1 MLTEEKRLL
10 RMFYLLSD
18 TMDYKKASELAARLQ
33 VSERTV
39 KKDAEQLK
47 DLARKKGCRLEAVRG
62 KGYVLKVEDPQCFE
76 QAKE

>member
-1 MLTEEKRLL
+1 MVMKTEGRLKDLLTEEKRLL

-47 DLARKKGCRLEAVRG
+47 DLARKKAAVWRRSGG
-62 KGYVLKVEDPQCFE
+62 KDTC
-76 QAKE
+76 